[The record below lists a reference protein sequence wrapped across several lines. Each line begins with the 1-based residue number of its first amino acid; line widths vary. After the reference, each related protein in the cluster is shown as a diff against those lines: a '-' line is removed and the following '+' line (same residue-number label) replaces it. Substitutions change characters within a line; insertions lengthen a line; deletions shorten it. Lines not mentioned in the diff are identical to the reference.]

1 MKFNEQNKADWEEM
15 SSYLAGEMT
24 VEEKEAFE
32 QRISFSENNKEYFE
46 EVKSDWEKM
55 NNLKEQK
62 MFDTDK
68 AWGKLYDKFEEEGLL
83 ETKQK
88 KFNIRRIVEIAA
100 VFLVG
105 IVLTTLAYYA
115 LFDSEKKGWQVAS
128 TYENT
133 EIKQVELT
141 DGSIVYLNANSKLYY
156 PETFEGE
163 TRTIEFEGDGFFE
176 IAKNPAKPFIIKA
189 KKAEIKVLGTS
200 FNVNTKKGEDRV
212 EVLVETGKV
221 QLSDLKGGK
230 SDILLPGDIG
240 KLNDNQIIK
249 EPNKD
254 KNYLSWK
261 TRYLNFEEVPF
272 EQIIEAINRTYNVEI
287 IYDKK
292 RITNSGF
299 NTTFNNDPLDTVL
312 NIISEAKQLS
322 YKKQGNTIVLTK
334 NKLS

>member
-1 MKFNEQNKADWEEM
+1 MKFEEQNKADWEEI

-32 QRISFSENNKEYFE
+32 QRISFSGDNKEYFE

-55 NNLKEQK
+55 ENLKEQK

-68 AWGKLYDKFEEEGLL
+68 AWGKLYNKFEEEGLL

-88 KFNIRRIVEIAA
+88 KFSIRRIAEIAA
-100 VFLVG
+100 VFVVG
-105 IVLTTLAYYA
+105 ILLTTLVY
-115 LFDSEKKGWQVAS
+115 FTFSNSETKGWQVAS

-133 EIKQVELT
+133 EIKQVELS

-163 TRTIEFEGDGFFE
+163 TRTIQFEGDGFFE

-189 KKAEIKVLGTS
+189 KEAEIKVLGTS

-221 QLSDLKGGK
+221 KLTNVKDKK
-230 SDILLPGDIG
+230 YRILEPGDLG
-240 KLNDNQIIK
+240 KLNNNELSK
-249 EPNKD
+249 KKNSD

-261 TRYLNFEEVPF
+261 TRVLNFEDVPF
-272 EQIIEAINRTYNVEI
+272 DEVIEALNRAYNVKI
-287 IYDKK
+287 DYD
-292 RITNSGF
+292 RTAIS
-299 NTTFNNDPLDTVL
+299 NDELVAPSLSDKSLDTIL
-312 NIISEAKQLS
+312 RIICDLKQL
-322 YKKQGNTIVLTK
+322 KVKEEGNNIVLIK
-334 NKLS
+334 K

>member
-1 MKFNEQNKADWEEM
+1 MKFDKQNKADWEEI

-32 QRISFSENNKEYFE
+32 QRISFSGNNKEYFE

-55 NNLKEQK
+55 ENLKEQK

-68 AWGKLYDKFEEEGLL
+68 AWGKLYNKFEEEGLL

-88 KFNIRRIVEIAA
+88 KFSIRRIAEIAA
-100 VFLVG
+100 VFVVG
-105 IVLTTLAYYA
+105 ILLTTLVY
-115 LFDSEKKGWQVAS
+115 FTFSNSETKGWQVAS

-133 EIKQVELT
+133 EIKQVELS

-176 IAKNPAKPFIIKA
+176 IAKNPTKPFIIKA
-189 KKAEIKVLGTS
+189 KEAEIRVLGTS

-221 QLSDLKGGK
+221 QLSALKGGT
-230 SDILLPGDIG
+230 SEILLPEDFG
-240 KLNDNQIIK
+240 KFDNNRVTK
-249 EPNKD
+249 EKNTD

-261 TRYLNFEEVPF
+261 TRSLNFVDVEF
-272 EQIIEAINRTYNVEI
+272 SKTLEAI
-287 IYDKK
+287 
-292 RITNSGF
+292 
-299 NTTFNNDPLDTVL
+299 
-312 NIISEAKQLS
+312 KQSL
-322 YKKQGNTIVLTK
+322 
-334 NKLS
+334 

>member
-1 MKFNEQNKADWEEM
+1 MKFDKQNKADWEEI

-32 QRISFSENNKEYFE
+32 QRISFSGNNKEYFE

-55 NNLKEQK
+55 ENLKEQK

-68 AWGKLYDKFEEEGLL
+68 AWGKLYNKFEEEGLL

-88 KFNIRRIVEIAA
+88 KFSIRRIAEIAA
-100 VFLVG
+100 VFVVG
-105 IVLTTLAYYA
+105 ILLTTLVY
-115 LFDSEKKGWQVAS
+115 FTFSNSETKGWQVAS

-133 EIKQVELT
+133 EIKQVELS

-176 IAKNPAKPFIIKA
+176 IAKNPTKPFIIKA
-189 KKAEIKVLGTS
+189 KEAEIRVLGTS

-221 QLSDLKGGK
+221 QLSALKGGT
-230 SDILLPGDIG
+230 SEILLPEDFG
-240 KLNDNQIIK
+240 KFDNNRVTK
-249 EPNKD
+249 EKNTD

-261 TRYLNFEEVPF
+261 TRSLNFVDVEFSKTLEVLSR
-272 EQIIEAINRTYNVEI
+272 AYNVNFK
-287 IYDKK
+287 YDSEV
-292 RITNSGF
+292 I
-299 NTTFNNDPLDTVL
+299 NNDGINSTFEKAPLDSVL
-312 NIISEAKQLS
+312 KIICNLKQLNCE
-322 YKKQGNTIVLTK
+322 KQGNTIVLTK
-334 NKLS
+334 K